1 MMICAHCKLWLRGEL
16 IRLCLIMI
24 VLCAGCKPGDDGRET
39 DNNQINPVEA
49 SVEEIHLEEFKLIA
63 EQIADSE
70 NAYLG
75 TGQVPRLQA
84 ALQQSEVPHQD
95 RVNLLLQLCWNQL
108 RLGSIDDAADSIRT
122 AFEQV
127 KKHQGKLSPSMIKLQ
142 ALVYLREA
150 EYRNCVE
157 KHNRECCLFP
167 LAEGGIH
174 SEPSPMLHA
183 RETLLK
189 LLAMTPRDLEAAWL
203 LNVSAMA
210 TNEYPNAIPEQYRLP
225 AERMQSEYQIGRFVD
240 VAGKLGVDTFNLCGG
255 AITEDFNGDGVLD
268 VMTST
273 YDPAGSLTYYES
285 DGRSGYRDVSQRSQ
299 VNKQLGGLNCLAA
312 DFDNDG
318 DMDVLVLR
326 GAWLGDQGQMRNSLL
341 ANDGK
346 GNFRDVTAIAGLSE
360 VAYPTQAATWLDM
373 DNDGDLDLYVGNESR
388 VEIENGAGDFPSQL
402 FRNNGDGTFLDIA
415 SQAGVCNDRYCKGV
429 ASADYDN
436 DGDVDLYVSNRGV
449 NRLYR
454 NNADGTFTDV
464 AEQALVSDPR
474 QQSFACWFFDYDNDQ
489 WLDLFVAAYQSTNA
503 DVAAD
508 YWGLPHRGV
517 SPCLY
522 RNLRDGTFEDVT
534 KAVGL
539 DHAYLP
545 MGANFGDLDN
555 DGFLDIYLTTGR
567 PDFAALMPNV
577 MLRNDGG
584 KRFQDVSIAGGFGH
598 LQKGHGVAFADLDND
613 GDQDIYHQLGGFY
626 PGDRFHN
633 ALFLNPGNEH
643 HFLTVYLRGRK
654 SNSRGVGARISVYTD
669 GPGGKHCFHR
679 AVGAVSSFGGSPIRQ
694 EIGLGHADRVA
705 QVRIQWPGSPGE
717 QIIEGLPIDSTVEI
731 TEGLEG
737 FRLRPLPELKFPA
750 TN

>member
-1 MMICAHCKLWLRGEL
+1 MMIPVHSLSYLRGNLACLCVICSLLCSGCDQGSDRQESVDSRVFVAEPSEPTHLQEFEL
-16 IRLCLIMI
+16 L
-24 VLCAGCKPGDDGRET
+24 AAE
-39 DNNQINPVEA
+39 IN
-49 SVEEIHLEEFKLIA
+49 
-63 EQIADSE
+63 DSE
-70 NAYLG
+70 NIYLG
-75 TGQVPRLQA
+75 TRQVSRLQA
-84 ALQQSEVPHQD
+84 ALNQAGRSHQD

-108 RLGSIDDAADSIRT
+108 RLGLIDAAAESIQS

-127 KKHQGKLSPSMIKLQ
+127 EIHQGTLSPSMLKLK
-142 ALVYLREA
+142 ALVYMREA
-150 EYRNCVE
+150 EYRNCVQR
-157 KHNRECCLFP
+157 HNRECCLFP
-167 LAEGGIH
+167 LENGGIH
-174 SEPSPMLHA
+174 AEQSPMLQA
-183 RETLLK
+183 RESLRQLL
-189 LLAMTPRDLEAAWL
+189 TVSPRDLEAAWL

-210 TNEYPNAIPEQYRLP
+210 TGEYPDAVPDPYRLP
-225 AERMQSEYQIGRFVD
+225 PEKLQSECQIPRFVD
-240 VAGKLGVDTFNLCGG
+240 VAAELGVDTFNLCGG
-255 AITEDFNGDGVLD
+255 AITEDFNNDGVLD
-268 VMTST
+268 IITST
-273 YDPAGSLTYYES
+273 YDPAGSLTHYEG
-285 DGRSGYRDVSQRSQ
+285 DGKTGYSDVSQRSQ
-299 VNKQLGGLNCLAA
+299 LDQQLGGLNCLAA

-326 GAWLGDQGQMRNSLL
+326 GAWLGDQGQIRNSLL
-341 ANDGK
+341 ANDGEGK
-346 GNFRDVTAIAGLSE
+346 FEDVTIAAGLGE
-360 VAYPTQAATWLDM
+360 VSAPTQAATWFDM
-373 DNDGDLDLYVGNESR
+373 DNDGDLDLFVGNESR
-388 VEIENGAGDFPSQL
+388 VEIEKGAGDYPSQL
-402 FRNNGDGTFLDIA
+402 FQNKGDGTFVDIA
-415 SQAGVCNDRYCKGV
+415 SQAGVRNDRYCKGV
-429 ASADYDN
+429 TSADYDN

-464 AEQALVSDPR
+464 AEEAAVREPR

-508 YWGLPHRGV
+508 YWGLPHRGL

-522 RNLRDGTFEDVT
+522 RNQRDGTFENVT

-584 KRFQDVSIAGGFGH
+584 LRFQNVTTAGGFGH

-633 ALFLNPGNEH
+633 AMFLNPGNQN
-643 HFLTVYLRGRK
+643 HFVTIYLRGRE
-654 SNSRGVGARISVYTD
+654 SNSRGVGARVTVYAD
-669 GPGGKHCFHR
+669 GPSGKRRFHR

-694 EIGLGHADRVA
+694 EIGLADA
-705 QVRIQWPGSPGE
+705 NQITEVRIQWPSGITE

-731 TEGLEG
+731 REGLDD
-737 FRLRPLPELKFPA
+737 FRVMSLPELKFPV